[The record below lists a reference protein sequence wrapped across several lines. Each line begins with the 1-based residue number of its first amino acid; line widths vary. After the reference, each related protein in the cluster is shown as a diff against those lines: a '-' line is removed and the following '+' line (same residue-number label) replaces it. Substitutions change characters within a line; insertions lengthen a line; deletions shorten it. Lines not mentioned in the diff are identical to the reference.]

1 MAGRPLQ
8 GLYSGTRGLDLGPLK
23 NRQDERFRR
32 EQFAEDIRRALAG
45 EKIASSE
52 LMLRS
57 EADQARQAT
66 DMKRQALE
74 QRMGE
79 QRMALEQQK
88 LQQDLM
94 LEQSKQQQDERKFL
108 AATSSDLPPWRKQ
121 LEQFKAIIAGKQ
133 QGVNLRIDPQTG
145 QLEIVPPAPK
155 ATPAAGGGTEDDS
168 GGSFWDFLKSPAE
181 KINEGTREMAGGE
194 LPQGSVEQTKAE
206 AEAARKLLEG
216 AARKQ
221 REAADEA
228 VKDMSRAELD
238 AEWAKLIRK
247 ENPTT
252 ADEAMIRALAAEI
265 VRRGLK

>member
-8 GLYSGTRGLDLGPLK
+8 GLYSGMRGLDLGPLK

-66 DMKRQALE
+66 EMKRQALE

-108 AATSSDLPPWRKQ
+108 AATSNDMPAWRKQ
-121 LEQFKAIIAGKQ
+121 LEQFKAIVAGK
-133 QGVNLRIDPQTG
+133 GAGINLRINPQTG
-145 QLEIVPPAPK
+145 QLEIVEPAPK
-155 ATPAAGGGTEDDS
+155 PKPAAGAAEEEQGG
-168 GGSFWDFLKSPAE
+168 GFWDFLKGPAE
-181 KINEGTREMAGGE
+181 RINEGTRRMGGE
-194 LPQGSVEQTKAE
+194 IGPPPSRPADTEESRKFVEKAANKHRKE
-206 AEAARKLLEG
+206 ADKL
-216 AARKQ
+216 
-221 REAADEA
+221 
-228 VKDMSRAELD
+228 VKDMTDDEVVSTFRML
-238 AEWAKLIRK
+238 RSK
-247 ENPTT
+247 ENPSM
-252 ADEAMIRALAAEI
+252 AEEGLIQALAAEA
-265 VRRGLK
+265 VRRGLR